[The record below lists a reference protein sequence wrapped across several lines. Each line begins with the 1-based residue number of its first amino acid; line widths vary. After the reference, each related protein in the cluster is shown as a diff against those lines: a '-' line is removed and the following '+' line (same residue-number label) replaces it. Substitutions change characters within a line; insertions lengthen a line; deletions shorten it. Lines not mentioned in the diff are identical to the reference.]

1 MSTSSA
7 GSKQIALPHIH
18 ISCRTIASRFFTIC
32 IHLGKHTIQVDY
44 KKHQLTPRYI
54 GNVILV
60 QGETLLPVPSVQC
73 ICVHF
78 SQQAGMP
85 TFQIVPT
92 LHLNI
97 ALLALWGHHS
107 CLQDKPTETEYLY
120 LCTIIGTIQT
130 HRSQIQ
136 MQAIL
141 QLKIHGHTQPLG
153 KRGEGSYAYVVNTS
167 GLIAQVLRVMVT
179 SF

>member
-18 ISCRTIASRFFTIC
+18 ISCRPIASRFFTIC
-32 IHLGKHTIQVDY
+32 IHLSKHTIQVDY
-44 KKHQLTPRYI
+44 KKHHLTPRYI

-107 CLQDKPTETEYLY
+107 CCKTNPLKQNTCTCVQLLVQYRHTEVKYKCKPSYSLKFMR
-120 LCTIIGTIQT
+120 I
-130 HRSQIQ
+130 RS
-136 MQAIL
+136 L
-141 QLKIHGHTQPLG
+141 WGKGGRGHMHML
-153 KRGEGSYAYVVNTS
+153 
-167 GLIAQVLRVMVT
+167 
-179 SF
+179 

>member
-1 MSTSSA
+1 MNIQYRIITKST
-7 GSKQIALPHIH
+7 
-18 ISCRTIASRFFTIC
+18 
-32 IHLGKHTIQVDY
+32 
-44 KKHQLTPRYI
+44 
-54 GNVILV
+54 
-60 QGETLLPVPSVQC
+60 TLLPGTLGMSFRFKEKHSCLYLQC
-73 ICVHF
+73 TCVNF

-97 ALLALWGHHS
+97 ALLVLWGTPFS
-107 CLQDKPTETEYLY
+107 LQDKPSETEYLY

-141 QLKIHGHTQPLG
+141 LLKIHVSTQPLG
-153 KRGEGSYAYVVNTS
+153 ERGEGLHAYVANTS
-167 GLIAQVLRVMVT
+167 GLIAQILRVMVT
-179 SF
+179 SFCGGAVV